1 MRISN
6 NQLWNIIRFIITT
19 IVLFVVWII
28 FSSDFSLFWLLFG
41 LCIAIIISLFTYKL
55 FINIDEA
62 ARHALIPRPFNL
74 IRTYIFLIYSM
85 YVSSW
90 KVFCSVFTRNINPR
104 VVHIK
109 TKLSSDIGRAAL
121 ANAIT
126 FTPGTVVINLDEDH
140 ITVHWLFVVS
150 RHSKAAGD
158 EIKRNLEISLRR
170 VWL

>member
-6 NQLWNIIRFIITT
+6 THLWNIIRFIITT
-19 IVLFVVWII
+19 IVLFFIWII
-28 FSSDFSLFWLLFG
+28 FSSDFSAFWLLFG
-41 LCIAIIISLFTYKL
+41 FCIAVIISLFTYKL

-74 IRTYIFLIYSM
+74 IRAYIFLVYSM
-85 YVSSW
+85 YVASW
-90 KVFCSVFTRNINPR
+90 KVFCSIFTRAINPG
-104 VVHIK
+104 VVYIK
-109 TKLSSDIGRAAL
+109 TKLSSDIGRSAL

-150 RHSKAAGD
+150 RHSKAAGE
-158 EIKRNLEISLRR
+158 EIKKSMEASIRR

>member
-1 MRISN
+1 MQISN
-6 NQLWNIIRFIITT
+6 NHLWNIIRFFITT
-19 IVLFVVWII
+19 IVLFVVWIV
-28 FSSDFSLFWLLFG
+28 FSSDFSLFWMLFG
-41 LCIAIIISLFTYKL
+41 FCTAILISLFSYKL

-74 IRTYIFLIYSM
+74 VRTYIFLIFSM
-85 YVSSW
+85 YSSSW
-90 KVFCSVFTRNINPR
+90 KVFCSVFTRAINPG

-140 ITVHWLFVVS
+140 ITAHWLFAVT

-158 EIKRNLEISLRR
+158 AIKRNMETNLSR